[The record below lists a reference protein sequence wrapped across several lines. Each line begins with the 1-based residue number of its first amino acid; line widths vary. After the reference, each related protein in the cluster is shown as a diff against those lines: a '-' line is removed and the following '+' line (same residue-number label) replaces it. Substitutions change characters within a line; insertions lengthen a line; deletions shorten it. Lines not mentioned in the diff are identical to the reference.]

1 MKIDI
6 QQFDIPPDLKP
17 YLGSIWFCAG
27 DGPETEMS
35 PVQSCLPTGMV
46 ELIIHLTPPRHIVNW
61 DDEWRVFPEAIV
73 VGLQTE
79 PVRWKM
85 PGGTAMLGITIKPEV
100 FFSLFH
106 RQISELADDYA
117 DVNDFLGNQLDGF
130 IDNLR
135 AGRDL
140 ESVRLETL
148 CYFRELVHTNFTF
161 CQRNYLPEAIQYIR
175 EATGLQ
181 SVDDVC
187 GKVFVGKRQLQRAF
201 QDYVGVSPKTY
212 GRIVRF
218 RGAYDFVHRYPQA
231 SWADVTYHF
240 GYSDQSHFIR
250 DFKQFTGENPTSF
263 MTAFTLKSNIPFA
276 LSV

>member
-1 MKIDI
+1 MKINL
-6 QQFDIPPDLKP
+6 QQFDIPADLKP

-46 ELIIHLTPPRHIVNW
+46 ELIVHLTPPRHIVNW
-61 DDEWRVFPEAIV
+61 DDEWTVFPEAIV

-79 PVRWKM
+79 PVRWRM
-85 PGGTAMLGITIKPEV
+85 PGGTVMMGITIKPEV
-100 FFSLFH
+100 FYTLFN
-106 RQISELADDYA
+106 RQISELADNYA
-117 DVNDFLGNQLDGF
+117 DVNDFLGNQLEGF
-130 IDNLR
+130 IENLKAVSEPEAAR
-135 AGRDL
+135 QEVFG
-140 ESVRLETL
+140 
-148 CYFRELVHTNFTF
+148 YFRERIHSNITS

-201 QDYVGVSPKTY
+201 QDYVGISPKTY

-218 RGAYDFVHRYPQA
+218 RSAFNFVHQYPQA

-240 GYSDQSHFIR
+240 GYADQSHFIR
-250 DFKQFTGENPTSF
+250 DFKQFTGKNPTSF
-263 MTAFTLKSNIPFA
+263 LSTFTLESNIPFA